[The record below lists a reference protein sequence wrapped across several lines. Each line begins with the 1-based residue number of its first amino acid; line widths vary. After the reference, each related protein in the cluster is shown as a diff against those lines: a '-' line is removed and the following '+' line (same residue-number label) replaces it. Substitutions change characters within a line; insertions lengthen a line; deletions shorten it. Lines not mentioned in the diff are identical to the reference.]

1 MLKSF
6 VMARR
11 YGIDGVIEYISWSG
25 GDFLMY
31 PQYGIQCTDPTI
43 GLDDDSELIFEE
55 DVEDRLGHSAFLD
68 QALDENGI
76 IITEIRRT
84 YSIIQVIHTLNL
96 N

>member
-1 MLKSF
+1 
-6 VMARR
+6 MARR
-11 YGIDGVIEYISWSG
+11 YGIDGVIEYITWSG
-25 GDFLMY
+25 GDSLMY
-31 PQYGIQCTDPTI
+31 PQYGIKYTDPKI

>member
-1 MLKSF
+1 
-6 VMARR
+6 MARR
-11 YGIDGVIEYISWSG
+11 YGIDGVIEYITWSG
-25 GDFLMY
+25 GDSLMY
-31 PQYGIQCTDPTI
+31 PQYGIKYTDPKI

-76 IITEIRRT
+76 ILTEIRRT